1 MSFSHCCMVEYA
13 WQKHQHASPS
23 PFKFNKYINIETES
37 KFSSVTRTITLKS
50 VQLKDNLHLLIHLE
64 LILSTL
70 FFFFSFSDNQQSPGG
85 HVTFREN
92 MCLAL
97 ALALAHAFMWMWVV
111 IERLGFDS
119 RIERARRGWG
129 SSNLYSNLAAHYSM
143 ALELRLA
150 VFSA

>member
-37 KFSSVTRTITLKS
+37 KFSSVTRTIALKS
-50 VQLKDNLHLLIHLE
+50 VQLKDILHLLIHLE

-97 ALALAHAFMWMWVV
+97 ALAHAFYVDVGRDRTVRIWLSN
-111 IERLGFDS
+111 RAGTPGLGLINSLFSEHIIQWLWNSDS
-119 RIERARRGWG
+119 
-129 SSNLYSNLAAHYSM
+129 
-143 ALELRLA
+143 A